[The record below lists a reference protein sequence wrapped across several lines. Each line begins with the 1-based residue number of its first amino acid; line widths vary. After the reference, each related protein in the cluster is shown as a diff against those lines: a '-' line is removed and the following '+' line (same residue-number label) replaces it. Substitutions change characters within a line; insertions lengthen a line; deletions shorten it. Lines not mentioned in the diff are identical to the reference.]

1 MTTSSDRRGSGRAST
16 SRHVAASPALPDP
29 MLAEAAGTGQR
40 LGGALAQVHDTGAL
54 EDRIYKAVFESV
66 MARRLVPGTKLPEA
80 SLCELFQASRSTV
93 RLALQRL
100 AHDHIVQLRPNRGA
114 RIAVPT
120 PEETRQ
126 IFEARR
132 ELEASVLR
140 LVARRL
146 TPADVALLRTR
157 LAQER
162 QAMHRFDQPAWARL
176 ASGFHLHLA
185 ELSGNALLQ
194 RYLIEI
200 VSRCSLIIALYETPG
215 SASCE
220 HDEHERL
227 VDLLERGAIDD
238 ALALMH
244 HHLDGLEQRV
254 KLNARRAA
262 PSLKELLGLGDDA

>member
-1 MTTSSDRRGSGRAST
+1 MPSSPPT
-16 SRHVAASPALPDP
+16 
-29 MLAEAAGTGQR
+29 LANDDSQR
-40 LGGALAQVHDTGAL
+40 PGGALAEVRHGDSP

-80 SLCELFQASRSTV
+80 GLCDLFQASRSAV

-120 PEETRQ
+120 WEETRQ

-132 ELEASVLR
+132 ELEASVIR
-140 LVARRL
+140 LVARRI
-146 TPADVALLRTR
+146 TPAGVAELRTR
-157 LAQER
+157 LAQESR
-162 QAMHRFDQPAWARL
+162 AMHRFDQPAWARL

-194 RYLIEI
+194 RYLLEI
-200 VSRCSLIIALYETPG
+200 ISRCSLIIALYETPG

-227 VDLLERGAIDD
+227 VNCLERGDADA
-238 ALALMH
+238 ALALMSE
-244 HHLDGLEQRV
+244 HLDGMEQRIN
-254 KLNARRAA
+254 LNARRSE
-262 PSLKELLGLGDDA
+262 PSLGELLGLSS

>member
-1 MTTSSDRRGSGRAST
+1 MPSSSENRRAVRAAKPLP
-16 SRHVAASPALPDP
+16 REPALRSVAKAP
-29 MLAEAAGTGQR
+29 MPAPPEAQR
-40 LGGALAQVHDTGAL
+40 LGGALAQVHDTGNL
-54 EDRIYKAVFESV
+54 EDRIYKAIFESV

-80 SLCELFQASRSTV
+80 GLAELFQASRATV

-114 RIAVPT
+114 HIAVPT
-120 PEETRQ
+120 PEDTRQ

-132 ELEASVLR
+132 ELEASVIR
-140 LVARRL
+140 LVAKRI
-146 TPADVALLRTR
+146 TPADVANLRTR

-220 HDEHERL
+220 HEEHERL
-227 VDLLERGAIDD
+227 VDYLEQGNSEGAT
-238 ALALMH
+238 ALMLE
-244 HHLDGLEQRV
+244 HLDGLEQRIN
-254 KLNARRAA
+254 LNARRAE
-262 PSLKELLGLGDDA
+262 PSLKDLLGL